1 MTVGFGVLTALI
13 VLGVAVFFVVRSV
26 GSATRGGRA
35 VVTRVRTTCA
45 TRTPAGQD
53 PPILLSAPRPG
64 WGTTRRS
71 RSWTDTARS
80 WSAAPWSDA
89 ERARVRSVIGST
101 HSTGLEGKDFHPGEV
116 VFVDEH
122 RAERPGAR
130 ENDRP

>member
-35 VVTRVRTTCA
+35 VVDSGEDHLRYVV
-45 TRTPAGQD
+45 PAGQD
-53 PPILLSAPRPG
+53 PPILLSALDRAG
-64 WGTTRRS
+64 Y
-71 RSWTDTARS
+71 D
-80 WSAAPWSDA
+80 AAVEVVDGHRQVVVRCPAGSDA

-101 HSTGLEGKDFHPGEV
+101 HSTGLEGEDFHPGEV